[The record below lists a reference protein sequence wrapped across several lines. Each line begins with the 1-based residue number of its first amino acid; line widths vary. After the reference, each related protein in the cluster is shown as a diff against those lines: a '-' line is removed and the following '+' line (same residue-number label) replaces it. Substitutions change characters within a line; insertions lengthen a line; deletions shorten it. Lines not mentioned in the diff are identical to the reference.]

1 MNNLAIVV
9 KNNELNLPW
18 RPSSEEKPVMVMNSE
33 QQNYSA
39 GDDAPGR
46 ERRQPLALAGGHSSS
61 RSGQTKPTGHQRQ
74 FAAVHARSGDDALI
88 GGPRVNDPT
97 RQGLIRRDAN
107 EWGMDRREEEA
118 GD

>member
-1 MNNLAIVV
+1 MLVV
-9 KNNELNLPW
+9 PLDTVMALHPHPW
-18 RPSSEEKPVMVMNSE
+18 VP
-33 QQNYSA
+33 A
-39 GDDAPGR
+39 GNQAA
-46 ERRQPLALAGGHSSS
+46 LALAGGHSSS